1 MTKAYKELEIQSGK
15 ATSFHCSRC
24 VRRWHRRRR
33 CLAAL
38 TLVSTLVQVLP
49 AVRGVMRPRAKLVVL
64 IKPQFEALRGEV
76 RRVHAS
82 APSSAEL
89 ASTQVGS
96 GGVVRDPAVH
106 ASVLKRVVSGI
117 EAMGFAC
124 QGTTPS
130 PLRGAKEG
138 NIEFLASFDFIN
150 ADLALPPPGADD
162 ADADDAAQEQQGLA
176 AEKP

>member
-1 MTKAYKELEIQSGK
+1 M
-15 ATSFHCSRC
+15 
-24 VRRWHRRRR
+24 
-33 CLAAL
+33 
-38 TLVSTLVQVLP
+38 STLVQVLP

-89 ASTQVGS
+89 SSTQVGS

-138 NIEFLASFDFIN
+138 NIEFLAAFGASLVMDISPLLITSVPSYGY
-150 ADLALPPPGADD
+150 LAVAHRFLRTRYPFRFP
-162 ADADDAAQEQQGLA
+162 QTL
-176 AEKP
+176 